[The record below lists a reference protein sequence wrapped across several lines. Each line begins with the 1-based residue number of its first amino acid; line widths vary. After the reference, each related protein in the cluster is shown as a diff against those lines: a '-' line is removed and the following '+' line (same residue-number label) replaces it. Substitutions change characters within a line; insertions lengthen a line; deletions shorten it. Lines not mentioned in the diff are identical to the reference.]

1 MAETQTVPVA
11 ATPTKSGRLTAGADP
26 LAVVKQALIYLV
38 LTIWSVTVIFPLLW
52 LLYTSFKTDRE
63 IFFSPWSLPA
73 TLQFD
78 NFVRAWVKSN
88 VGTYFFNSLIVVLPS
103 LFFTLLFAA
112 MAAYILARFSF
123 PGNRAIFYFFMAGLM
138 FPVILSL
145 IPLFAVVQQINAL
158 NTYQG
163 LIIVYVAY
171 SMPFSIFFLTGF
183 FKTLPSE
190 LAEAATIDGASH
202 YDVFFRVMLPLAQP
216 GLLSIGI
223 FNFLGQWNQFILP
236 LVLMTDD
243 TKYVLTQGLA
253 VMLHQQYYRNDWSGM
268 FAALT
273 IVMIPT
279 VLVYSIF
286 QGQIQ
291 RGLTVGALKG

>member
-1 MAETQTVPVA
+1 
-11 ATPTKSGRLTAGADP
+11 
-26 LAVVKQALIYLV
+26 
-38 LTIWSVTVIFPLLW
+38 VTVIFPLLW
-52 LLYTSFKTDRE
+52 LLYTSFKTDPE

-73 TLQFD
+73 QIQFD
-78 NFVRAWVKSN
+78 NFVRAWDKSG
-88 VGTYFFNSLIVVLPS
+88 VGTFFFNSLIVVIPS
-103 LFFTLLFAA
+103 LFFTLLFAS
-112 MAAYILARFSF
+112 MASYVLARFSF
-123 PGNRAIFYFFMAGLM
+123 PGNRYIFYFFMAGLM

-158 NTYQG
+158 NTYHG

-171 SMPFSIFFLTGF
+171 SMPFSIFFLTSF

-190 LAEAATIDGASH
+190 LAEAAIIDGASQ
-202 YDVFFRVMLPLAQP
+202 YDVFFRIMLPLAQP

-236 LVLMTDD
+236 LVLMTDN
-243 TKYVLTQGLA
+243 TKYLLTQGLA
-253 VMLHQQYYRNDWSGM
+253 FMLHQQYYRNDWSGM

-279 VLVYSIF
+279 VLVYAIF

>member
-11 ATPTKSGRLTAGADP
+11 ATPTESRRLTAGASP
-26 LAVVKQALIYLV
+26 LSAVKQALIYLV
-38 LTIWSVTVIFPLLW
+38 LAIWSVTVIFPLLW

-88 VGTYFFNSLIVVLPS
+88 VGTYFINSLIVVLPS

-190 LAEAATIDGASH
+190 LAEAAIIDGASH

-243 TKYVLTQGLA
+243 TKYLLTQGLA

>member
-11 ATPTKSGRLTAGADP
+11 ATPTESRRLTAGASP

-38 LTIWSVTVIFPLLW
+38 LAIWSVTVIFPLLW

-190 LAEAATIDGASH
+190 LAEAAIIDGASH

-243 TKYVLTQGLA
+243 TKYLLTQGLA

>member
-11 ATPTKSGRLTAGADP
+11 ATPTESRRLTAGAGP
-26 LAVVKQALIYLV
+26 LSAVKQALIYLV
-38 LTIWSVTVIFPLLW
+38 LALWSVTVIFPLLW

-73 TLQFD
+73 QLQFD

-190 LAEAATIDGASH
+190 LAEAAIIDGASH

-243 TKYVLTQGLA
+243 TKYLLTQGLA